1 MDEDKSIVANFQYSP
16 ATVTNAPGAT
26 NFVTNTN
33 SWGPGSFRQA
43 VRNLVASD
51 GGSVLFSNVIGTIA
65 LPLGLPHLTADARI
79 EGPGPENVTLNFPY
93 GTEAFAFNVGTTGI
107 ISGLTI
113 QSAHSTNRPGGAI
126 NNSGN
131 LLLNRVHLLSCG
143 SLTNGGAVFNSGDLQ
158 LHDCVFAQ
166 NSAPSGGAIYNQGNF
181 LADSSE
187 FTGNQSFARSQDYAS
202 GGGAFYNA
210 SGEVEF
216 TRCSF
221 SNNTAAGVS
230 GAFENPSDVN
240 AGSGVGGAVYV
251 LAGNAGFT

>member
-1 MDEDKSIVANFQYSP
+1 
-16 ATVTNAPGAT
+16 
-26 NFVTNTN
+26 
-33 SWGPGSFRQA
+33 
-43 VRNLVASD
+43 
-51 GGSVLFSNVIGTIA
+51 
-65 LPLGLPHLTADARI
+65 
-79 EGPGPENVTLNFPY
+79 
-93 GTEAFAFNVGTTGI
+93 
-107 ISGLTI
+107 
-113 QSAHSTNRPGGAI
+113 
-126 NNSGN
+126 
-131 LLLNRVHLLSCG
+131 
-143 SLTNGGAVFNSGDLQ
+143 
-158 LHDCVFAQ
+158 DCVFAQ

-251 LAGNAGFT
+251 LAGNAGFTDTLIAGNAALGGSGGMYQLNHYSGNGGSAL